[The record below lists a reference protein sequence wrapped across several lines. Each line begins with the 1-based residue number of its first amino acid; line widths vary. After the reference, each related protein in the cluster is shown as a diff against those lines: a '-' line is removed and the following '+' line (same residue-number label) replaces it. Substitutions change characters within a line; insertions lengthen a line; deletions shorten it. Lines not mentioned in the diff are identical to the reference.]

1 MLIMRSIDLMCQTGS
16 MDEIMEYNAR
26 IPREFHLSKWLPHTQ
41 HIFAEW
47 KDKKCP
53 VVSQLL
59 MDGIIAERNET
70 EDTQR
75 RIRRFVEPI
84 TGITMTLTGHGSE
97 IFSGYSELYKWTE
110 NPTQNSGGGEQRVE
124 EDEEEGVYV

>member
-16 MDEIMEYNAR
+16 MDEIMEYVTR

-41 HIFAEW
+41 HTFAEW

-59 MDGIIAERNET
+59 TDGIIVERNET

-75 RIRRFVEPI
+75 RIRRKRFVEPI
-84 TGITMTLTGHGSE
+84 TGITMKLTEHGSE

-110 NPTQNSGGGEQRVE
+110 QRVE